1 MSGAIV
7 AVRALW
13 QKGWPEILKSKK
25 ESLMDR
31 SCPRCKADVIG
42 LVKKSMRERAVLIG
56 VIRDF
61 QRINRCPACK
71 VKLYTTPHPI
81 DRYVQLSLFIPIFIF
96 ISGLYNDSSSLKI
109 VSYLVF
115 VAIGLAVVFI
125 INLPSYRKWRY
136 FHLYE

>member
-7 AVRALW
+7 AVRALR

-56 VIRDF
+56 VIREL

-71 VKLYTTPHPI
+71 AKLYTTPHPI

-96 ISGLYNDSSSLKI
+96 IAGIYGDSSALK
-109 VSYLVF
+109 VASYLVF
-115 VAIGLAVVFI
+115 AAIGLAVVVI
-125 INLPSYRKWRY
+125 MNLPAYKKWRY
-136 FHLYE
+136 FHLME

>member
-42 LVKKSMRERAVLIG
+42 LVKKSMRERVVSIG
-56 VIRDF
+56 VIREL

-71 VKLYTTPHPI
+71 VKLYAIPHPI

-125 INLPSYRKWRY
+125 MNLPSYKKWRY

>member
-1 MSGAIV
+1 
-7 AVRALW
+7 
-13 QKGWPEILKSKK
+13 
-25 ESLMDR
+25 MDR

-56 VIRDF
+56 VIREL

-71 VKLYTTPHPI
+71 AKLYATPHPI

-115 VAIGLAVVFI
+115 VTIGLAVVFI
-125 INLPSYRKWRY
+125 MNLPSYKKWRY